1 MRIDSEYME
10 KTLRQFALDYNVD
23 GGEWITD
30 KIHLSPVR
38 VLEGARIHVKHDTF
52 FKAAII
58 MGKAYVMADEKMH
71 PWVKEIL
78 AEEPPEWWC
87 DFKNLKKLE
96 SELNKY
102 GREIF
107 DTHIYF
113 LPSEEPTMERPRF
126 AIKWFEKEELE
137 QFRND
142 KRFNT
147 YSLSFSPTQPDVL
160 AVVAY
165 DKKEPI
171 AMAGCSEDGAYLW
184 QIGVDCVAGYEGR
197 GLAGNLVTLLKQ
209 EIIARGKVPYYGT
222 SESHAISRNIAI
234 ASGFLPAWCEIQIRK
249 KDV

>member
-30 KIHLSPVR
+30 KIHLSPVN
-38 VLEGARIHVKHDTF
+38 VLEGARLHVKHDTF

-58 MGKAYVMADEKMH
+58 MGKAYVMADEVMH
-71 PWVKEIL
+71 PWIKEIL
-78 AEEPPEWWC
+78 AKEPPEWWC

-165 DKKEPI
+165 DGKEPM
-171 AMAGCSEDGAYLW
+171 AMAGCSEDGKYLW
-184 QIGVDCVAGYEGR
+184 QIGVDCAAGYEGR
-197 GLAGNLVTLLKQ
+197 GLARNLVTLLKQ

-222 SESHAISRNIAI
+222 AESHAVSRNEAI
-234 ASGFLPAWCEIQIRK
+234 GSGFLPAW
-249 KDV
+249 